1 MRKLLVKMAN
11 SYLDDLEKSGHNLSD
26 SSVMYYYD
34 TVLNG
39 DNTIDAILTVKING
53 EDELMIRANIAR

>member
-1 MRKLLVKMAN
+1 MRKQLVKMAN
-11 SYLDDLEKSGHNLSD
+11 SYLDDLEKSGYNLSD

-39 DNTIDAILTVKING
+39 DNTIDAVLTIKING
-53 EDELMIRANIAR
+53 EEELMIRANIAR